1 MAAILNFRHPISQ
14 VNILN
19 GATEFLGPET
29 WVDRWNLVSISSGS
43 RDKGISGLPTAILNF
58 RLPVTSII
66 IRNSTI
72 VFLNPEDLG
81 VAVEISFLS
90 DLDAEKRFSYYSYG
104 FTTISGLTAAIWL
117 IRQNVI
123 AAMSRICSMTVT
135 SGVTAASWIF
145 NFNLHQAVFTIVPLS
160 S

>member
-1 MAAILNFRHPISQ
+1 
-14 VNILN
+14 
-19 GATEFLGPET
+19 
-29 WVDRWNLVSISSGS
+29 
-43 RDKGISGLPTAILNF
+43 
-58 RLPVTSII
+58 
-66 IRNSTI
+66 

-104 FTTISGLTAAIWL
+104 FTTISGLTAAILL
-117 IRQNVI
+117 IRQNFI

-145 NFNLHQAVFTIVPLS
+145 DFNLHQAVFTIVPLS